1 MRPLPASTLCA
12 LLLASCVRADR
23 RAAPDSDR
31 NCGESAVF
39 AMLND
44 LDTSVTDLTDLGIR
58 SNAARNIVDARD
70 GGTIFDDMDDVDAI
84 KYVGPV
90 TIDLLEEYGDSHCDA
105 PACSE
110 PAILSLVNAPS
121 TGADDLRG
129 IGVYSRGADN
139 IVAWRDGGDGLPGT
153 GDDAP
158 FERLEDIDRV
168 PYVGDSSVRALED
181 WGEQRCALQVVFS
194 PQHYSDSH
202 LIATEDAINSA
213 AQRID
218 VAMYSFSD
226 GTMHDALEDAV
237 KRGVSV
243 RVLYH
248 GAATD
253 RSDTEGSRSARLED
267 MGIEV
272 RWVNKIMH
280 HKYAIIDGPRASA
293 ADAAGATLVSGS
305 ANWSYSA
312 ATRYDENTLLI
323 RGDERLVLLY
333 QQEFDLLWDNSRPL
347 VWNEDI
353 QPVGHVGITD
363 EDIAAAEG
371 SDALFTSANMRTY
384 VSSRYGPTFA
394 RDGSEWAVAEAIADM
409 IRSAESSVWIAS
421 GHMRARPV
429 YEAILDVG
437 EDVDLRVYLDGQEY
451 TSASYYGSQ
460 VDAYEDCLDDGESGC
475 DDKGLHFGTGLHQAG
490 VPLRYKYYA
499 YRWDYRYAEQ
509 MHHKYIVI
517 DGQTLVTGSYNLSP
531 NAEFDTMENVTILS
545 ASDYPSVVSD
555 FVDNFRAIWDTRRDG
570 SYDSLVAELEDGEGD
585 IPLVFPAM
593 ALDWDQIDALKSAI
607 KAACPDVSSDDY
619 REDPENHT
627 ACPRP

>member
-1 MRPLPASTLCA
+1 MRSSLFLSV
-12 LLLASCVRADR
+12 LLASCVSADR
-23 RAAPDSDR
+23 RSAPDSDR
-31 NCGESAVF
+31 NCSESAIF
-39 AMLND
+39 ALLND
-44 LDTSVTDLTDLGIR
+44 LDTTVADLKDLGIR

-70 GGTIFDDMDDVDAI
+70 DGTVFDHMDDVDAI

-90 TIDLLEEYGDSHCDA
+90 TLDLLEDYGDSHCDA
-105 PACSE
+105 PACDE
-110 PAILSLVNAPS
+110 PAVLTLVNDPATTPQ
-121 TGADDLRG
+121 DLKD

-139 IVAWRDGGDGLPGT
+139 LIAWRDGEDGVPGT
-153 GDDAP
+153 SDDDLFASLD
-158 FERLEDIDRV
+158 EIDRV
-168 PYVGDSSVRALED
+168 PYVGDSSVQALED
-181 WGEQRCALQVVFS
+181 WGAQRCGLQVVFS
-194 PQHYSDSH
+194 PQPYSDSH

-213 AQRID
+213 TQRID

-226 GTMHDALEDAV
+226 STMFDALENAV
-237 KRGVSV
+237 ERGVSI
-243 RVLYH
+243 RIIYH

-280 HKYAIIDGPRASA
+280 HKYAIIDGPREFA
-293 ADAAGATLVSGS
+293 ADAAGATLVTGS

-312 ATRYDENTLLI
+312 ATKYDENTLFI
-323 RGDERLVLLY
+323 RGDERLVLLH

-347 VWNEDI
+347 EWNEDI
-353 QPVGHVGITD
+353 EPIGHVGITD
-363 EDIAAAEG
+363 EDIAAAQG

-384 VSSRYGPTFA
+384 ISSRYGPTFA

-409 IRSAESSVWIAS
+409 IRGAETSIWIAS

-429 YEAILDVG
+429 YEALLEVG

-451 TSASYYGSQ
+451 TSAWYYGTQ
-460 VDAYEDCLDDGESGC
+460 VEAYEDCLEAGETGC
-475 DDKGLHFGTGLHQAG
+475 EDKGLHFGTGLHEAG
-490 VPLRYKYYA
+490 VNIRYKYYA

-517 DGQTLVTGSYNLSP
+517 DGETLVTGSYNLSP

-545 ASDYPSVVSD
+545 ASDYPSVVKD
-555 FVDNFRAIWDTRRDG
+555 FEDNFLALWDTRRDG
-570 SYDSLVAELEDGEGD
+570 TYDSLVAELEDGEDD

-593 ALDWDQIDALKSAI
+593 ALNWDQIASLKDAI
-607 KAACPDVSSDDY
+607 QAACPDVSSDDY
-619 REDPENHT
+619 REDPENHRT
-627 ACPRP
+627 CPRP